1 MKHFPEELKY
11 SENHMW
17 VLAEDNTKIVTIGV
31 SDYAQEKLGEVD
43 FVELPE
49 VGLSIAAGD
58 EVCVLESIKAT
69 ADVFSPLSGKIVSIN
84 EELEEAPGLVNT
96 DPYQDGW
103 LYKLELKD
111 PVEYDELLDQES
123 YNEYLVE
130 LEEED

>member
-1 MKHFPEELKY
+1 MRNFPEELKY
-11 SENHMW
+11 SEDHMW

-31 SDYAQEKLGEVD
+31 SDYAQAKLGEVD

-49 VGLSIAAGD
+49 VGLDIAAGD

-84 EELEEAPGLVNT
+84 EELEDAPGLVNT

-111 PVEYDELLDQES
+111 PVEYDELLDPDS
-123 YNEYLVE
+123 YNEYLAE
-130 LEEED
+130 LEEAD